1 MHCQSFQPIIQVDA
15 KVLILG
21 TMPSVIS
28 LKKQQYYGN
37 PQNHFWSIMYSILNL
52 PLPVS
57 YEERVQGVMNN
68 HIAIW
73 DVLARCERE
82 GSPDAAIKNEFANDF
97 YNFLEKLP
105 ELRLICFNGTKA
117 RDLWKKHVGSITP
130 DIVNFV
136 TLPSS
141 SPIPGRNIKT
151 LNQKIAAWMIIKDY
165 L

>member
-1 MHCQSFQPIIQVDA
+1 MHCQSFKPIIREDA

-21 TMPSVIS
+21 TMPSVMS
-28 LKKQQYYGN
+28 LKKQQYYGH
-37 PQNHFWSIMYSILNL
+37 PQNHFWPIIYSILQL
-52 PLPVS
+52 PLPSS
-57 YEERVQGVMNN
+57 YEQRVQGVTNN

-73 DVLARCERE
+73 DVLAQCDRE
-82 GSPDAAIKNEFANDF
+82 GSPDAAIKNEAVNDF
-97 YNFLEKLP
+97 QEFLTKLP

-117 RDLWKKHVGSITP
+117 RDLWKKHIGSITP
-130 DIVNFV
+130 EKVDFI

-151 LNQKIAAWMIIKDY
+151 IAQKIDIWMVIKNY